1 MFDLLPAS
9 ETGIDFSNRI
19 VENDS
24 INILKFDY
32 VYNGA
37 GVGVAD
43 FNHDGLQDLFFSA
56 NQQGNKL
63 YLNKGE
69 FKFEDISEAAQINE
83 GNKWNSGV
91 ALVDINNDGW
101 MDIYVAATSTNNSVP
116 EVRENSLY
124 IHQGLKDG
132 VPVFKEMAAEYGV
145 NDNGHSENA
154 VFFDYDND
162 GDLDL
167 YVLTNKIDQY
177 PNLFRTKLINGE
189 NPNTDRL
196 YRNDWS
202 DEKGHS
208 YFTNVSQEAG
218 ISIEGFGLG
227 INITDINRDGWQDI
241 YICNDYVTN
250 DLMYINN
257 QDGTFTESSKRYLKH
272 SGYSSMGNDIA
283 DINNDGLADIVTV
296 DMVPRDNQR
305 KKMFSPPLN
314 TQFFDFSDTYGF
326 LYQYGRNMLQLNNGD
341 GVPYS
346 EIGLL
351 ADIAET
357 DWSWSPT
364 LADFNN
370 DGYRDLFVTN
380 GFPKDVTDKD
390 FMAYRSKVERM
401 LPMESILPEIPQVK
415 ISNYAFM
422 NNADL
427 GFSDVT
433 AEWGLSIPSFSNGAV
448 YADLDNDGD
457 LDYVVNNI
465 NDSAFV
471 YKNNLRDIKPEASN
485 YLRFTFKG
493 DEKNKNGLGAKIMAT
508 YENGEA
514 YYYENTPYRG
524 YKSTVELA
532 AHVGLGESAALK
544 NVIVVWPNGKAQ
556 KLGDVKANQ
565 VVELAIEDA
574 NDTYEE
580 PAAASQ
586 MYFTEVPIDF
596 VHREKIY
603 QDENYQTLS
612 PFRLSQTGPG
622 LSVGDIDNDGLSDL
636 YIGGP
641 LFRMGT
647 MLKQQTEG
655 FTSYNGIP
663 KVDSV
668 NKLYEETGSLFFD
681 ADLDGDQD
689 LYLVTGG
696 SERMKKE
703 SGFADLL
710 YLNDGMGNYTLA
722 KDVIPAIENAGSCVR
737 AGDFDNDGDLDLF
750 IAGRNTPLEYPKYAD
765 SYILENVSTKG
776 NAKFKL
782 NTAASQVF
790 KSAGLICDALCTDYD
805 NDGDIDLLVVGDFM
819 APTIYENEKGK
830 FTKKS
835 NTDLEQYL
843 GLWSSVQGADFDL
856 DGDIDY
862 IVGNM
867 GKNALFQGTPEYPA
881 KMYSADFDNN
891 GLYDIIPFVYF
902 RDQNNKRS
910 LVPYAAREDVHKQLN
925 ITRSRFTTYADF
937 VSATDENLFSEE
949 EKQKAKID
957 ELNWMPSSYI
967 ENLGNG
973 KFKLTELPLLAQI
986 SSVRGFLIED
996 FDKDGY
1002 PDVLLAGNN
1011 FSNELIAGKY
1021 DASNGL
1027 LLVNDHKGG
1036 FKTLSNTGFMV
1047 TGDAKAMVSL
1057 PNSNGKL
1064 MFVVSQNKGPLK
1076 AFQSSLQATA
1086 IPKGKNVVTYTID
1099 GKESRREFYSLG
1111 GYLSQSSRYFYLP
1124 EKATNVKWQ

>member
-1 MFDLLPAS
+1 MFELQTAAD
-9 ETGIDFSNRI
+9 TGIDFSNRI

-43 FNHDGLQDLFFSA
+43 FDHDGLQDLFFSA

-63 YLNKGE
+63 YLNKGDL
-69 FKFEDISEAAQINE
+69 KFQDITETAQVNAAK
-83 GNKWNSGV
+83 KWNSGV
-91 ALVDINNDGW
+91 ALVDINSDGW
-101 MDIYVAATSTNNSVP
+101 MDIYVAATSTNNSAA
-116 EVRENSLY
+116 EERENSLY
-124 IHQGLKDG
+124 VNQGLKNG
-132 VPVFKEMAAEYGV
+132 VPVFKEMAKEYGV

-167 YVLTNKIDQY
+167 YILTNKIDQY
-177 PNLFRTKLINGE
+177 PNLFRKKLVNGE

-202 DEKGHS
+202 EEAGHAV
-208 YFTNVSQEAG
+208 YTNVSLEAG

-241 YICNDYVTN
+241 YVCNDYVTN

-257 QDGTFTESSKRYLKH
+257 QNGTFTESSKSYLKH

-314 TQFFDFSDTYGF
+314 TQFYDFSDTYGF
-326 LYQYGRNMLQLNNGD
+326 LYQYGRNMLQLNNGA
-341 GVPYS
+341 GEPYS

-427 GFSDVT
+427 GFMDVT
-433 AEWGLSIPSFSNGAV
+433 DEWGLKIPSFSNGAV

-471 YKNNLRDIKPEASN
+471 YKNNLRDLKPEESN
-485 YLRFTFKG
+485 YIRFTFKG
-493 DEKNKNGLGAKIMAT
+493 EGKNNNALGAKIYAT
-508 YENGEA
+508 YENGES
-514 YYYENTPYRG
+514 YYYENSPYRG
-524 YKSTVELA
+524 YKSTVELV
-532 AHVGLGESAALK
+532 AHVGLGKSTILK
-544 NVIVVWPNGKAQ
+544 NVVVVWPNSKAQ
-556 KLGDVKANQ
+556 KLGDLGANKEI
-565 VVELAIEDA
+565 ELSISNATESY
-574 NDTYEE
+574 TE
-580 PAAASQ
+580 PIKETQ
-586 MYFTEVPIDF
+586 NFFTDVSIDF
-596 VHREKIY
+596 LHKEKIY
-603 QDENYQTLS
+603 QDENNQTLS
-612 PFRLSQTGPG
+612 PFRLSQMGPG

-641 LFRMGT
+641 LFKMGT
-647 MLKQQTEG
+647 LLKQHSEG
-655 FTSYNGIP
+655 FSAFEGMAKI
-663 KVDSV
+663 DSV
-668 NKLYEETGSLFFD
+668 NKTYEETGSLFFD
-681 ADLDGDQD
+681 ADLDGDLD
-689 LYLVTGG
+689 LYIVTGG
-696 SERMKKE
+696 SEVMKKN

-710 YLNDGMGNYTLA
+710 YLNDGHGKYTLA
-722 KDVIPAIENAGSCVR
+722 PDAIPSIENAGSCVR
-737 AGDFDNDGDLDLF
+737 AGDFDKDGDLDLF

-776 NAKFKL
+776 KVQFKL
-782 NTAASQVF
+782 NSGASEVF
-790 KSAGLICDALCTDYD
+790 KGVGLICDALCTDFD
-805 NDGDIDLLVVGDFM
+805 NDGDIDLILVGDFM
-819 APTIYENEKGK
+819 APTIYENQDGK
-830 FTKKS
+830 FTKKE
-835 NTDLEQYL
+835 NTDLEKYL
-843 GLWSSVQGADFDL
+843 GLWSSIQGADFDL

-862 IVGNM
+862 VVGNM
-867 GKNALFQGTPEYPA
+867 GKNALFQGTQEYPA
-881 KMYSADFDNN
+881 KIYSADFDNN
-891 GLYDIIPFVYF
+891 GLYDVIPFVYF
-902 RDQNNKRS
+902 RDQQNNRN

-925 ITRSRFTTYADF
+925 ITRSRFTTYSDF
-937 VSATDENLFSEE
+937 VAATDENVFSEE
-949 EKQKAKID
+949 EKKIAKVD
-957 ELNWMPSSYI
+957 ELNWMASSYI

-973 KFKLTELPLLAQI
+973 KFKVTELPLLAQV
-986 SSVRGFLIED
+986 SSIRGLLIED

-1002 PDVLLAGNN
+1002 PDVLVAGNN
-1011 FSNELIAGKY
+1011 FSNELIAGQY
-1021 DASNGL
+1021 DASNGIL
-1027 LLVNDHKGG
+1027 LINNQKGG
-1036 FKTLSNTGFMV
+1036 FVSQKQTGFIV

-1057 PNSNGKL
+1057 PNTQGNL
-1064 MFVVSQNKGPLK
+1064 MYIVSQNKGPLR
-1076 AFQSSLQATA
+1076 AFNSSLKATV
-1086 IPKGKNVVTYTID
+1086 IPAGKNVVTYTIN
-1099 GKESRREFYSLG
+1099 GKESRREFYSIG

-1124 EKATNVKWQ
+1124 EKATNVSWQ